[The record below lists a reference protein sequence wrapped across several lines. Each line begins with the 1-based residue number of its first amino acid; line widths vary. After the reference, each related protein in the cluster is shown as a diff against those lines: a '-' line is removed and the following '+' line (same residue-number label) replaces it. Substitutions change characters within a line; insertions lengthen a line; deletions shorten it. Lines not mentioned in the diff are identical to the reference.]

1 MADFQQIEGIIM
13 QQLQAEP
20 EENRKTVEELEQ
32 DEIAMLLDKRSELMK
47 RGKVKRVY
55 YQQR

>member
-32 DEIAMLLDKRSELMK
+32 EEIAMLLDKRSELMR

-55 YQQR
+55 Y